1 MAGDPPQDVDLDTGV
16 GKPGQTGV
24 PEIVAARVLVAELG
38 DHVIPASGD
47 VQDRGGDASAARA
60 GR

>member
-1 MAGDPPQDVDLDTGV
+1 M
-16 GKPGQTGV
+16 